1 MNARCI
7 LLKYGEL
14 VLKGANKR
22 RFEKALC
29 DDIALAVQPIG
40 SYTTEYRQSTL
51 SLTMDDDSKTEAA
64 FDALTR
70 VFGIAALSIAYPC
83 EKNMDAIQQTVREAI
98 VPQLAGYR
106 SFKAD
111 AKRSDKTFPL
121 TSPEIMHKIGDLIGE
136 WCPALAVD
144 VHDPEIVVM
153 TEIRDT
159 CAYVHAGSTPG
170 ARGLPARTS
179 GKGLL
184 LLSGGIDSPV
194 AGYLMAK
201 RGMELSALHFES
213 YPYTSER
220 AREKVIALAKKLCRY
235 TRTLKLSV
243 LSLTELQLE
252 LKKAVREEYFTL
264 ILRRAMV
271 RLACRFA
278 AERKIPALITGESL
292 GQVASQTLDALRAT
306 DLAADRAILRPCIG
320 LDKEEIV
327 TYARK
332 IDTFDTSILPYED
345 CCTVFVPRHPKLC
358 PDPEKI
364 AAEEEKLDLDALL
377 ERAYATLEHLSLRED
392 RLE

>member
-121 TSPEIMHKIGDLIGE
+121 TSPEIMHKIGDLIG
-136 WCPALAVD
+136 
-144 VHDPEIVVM
+144 
-153 TEIRDT
+153 
-159 CAYVHAGSTPG
+159 
-170 ARGLPARTS
+170 
-179 GKGLL
+179 
-184 LLSGGIDSPV
+184 
-194 AGYLMAK
+194 
-201 RGMELSALHFES
+201 
-213 YPYTSER
+213 
-220 AREKVIALAKKLCRY
+220 
-235 TRTLKLSV
+235 
-243 LSLTELQLE
+243 
-252 LKKAVREEYFTL
+252 
-264 ILRRAMV
+264 
-271 RLACRFA
+271 
-278 AERKIPALITGESL
+278 
-292 GQVASQTLDALRAT
+292 
-306 DLAADRAILRPCIG
+306 
-320 LDKEEIV
+320 
-327 TYARK
+327 
-332 IDTFDTSILPYED
+332 
-345 CCTVFVPRHPKLC
+345 
-358 PDPEKI
+358 
-364 AAEEEKLDLDALL
+364 
-377 ERAYATLEHLSLRED
+377 
-392 RLE
+392 

>member
-1 MNARCI
+1 MDKRCI

-22 RFEKALC
+22 RFEKALL
-29 DDIALAVQPIG
+29 DDIALALKPYG
-40 SYTTEYRQSTL
+40 AYTTEYRQSTL
-51 SLTMDDDSKTEAA
+51 ALTMADDTKTE
-64 FDALTR
+64 DAYEILSR

-83 EKNMDAIQQTVREAI
+83 EKDLNAILKVVKEHIA
-98 VPQLAGYR
+98 PNLSAYR

-111 AKRSDKTFPL
+111 AKRSDKSFPL
-121 TSPEIMHKIGDLIGE
+121 TSPEIMCAVGDYIGE
-136 WCPALAVD
+136 ICPDIEVD
-144 VHDPEIVVM
+144 VHHPEIVVM
-153 TEIRDT
+153 TEIRDE
-159 CAYVHAGSTPG
+159 CAYVHAGSRRG

-201 RGMELSALHFES
+201 RGMELYALHFES

-220 AREKVIALAKKLCRY
+220 AKEKVLDLGKKLCRY
-235 TRTLKLSV
+235 TRTLDLAV
-243 LSLTELQLE
+243 CSLTELQLA
-252 LKKAVREEYFTL
+252 LKDAVREEYFTL

-271 RLACRFA
+271 RLACRYA
-278 AERKIPALITGESL
+278 RERAISALITGESL

-306 DLAADRAILRPCIG
+306 DDASDYAILRPCFG

-327 TYARK
+327 TYARS
-332 IDTFDTSILPYED
+332 IDTFDLSILPYED

-358 PDPEKI
+358 PDLNKV
-364 AAEEEKLDLDALL
+364 AAEESKLDLSGLID
-377 ERAYATLEHLSLRED
+377 RAYQTIEHHLLQED
-392 RLE
+392 QE